1 MNRKERNE
9 ALLKI
14 WPAIQAKA
22 SYLAATYSHPEPDDI
37 ANELV
42 LVILDRAEQV
52 PSFLSQQQTYVL
64 NYCQWRWQD
73 AQRRERFFDTVGIDE
88 PLPNAPDSS
97 LAETLPDP
105 ADTPAE
111 AALAASDMETLAR
124 ALSNLP
130 EQARELLVRVY
141 GRGESQRAIAS
152 ELGRPESTVRRWAT
166 EARRALAAELGA

>member
-1 MNRKERNE
+1 MNRKGRNE
-9 ALLKI
+9 ALLKL

-22 SYLAATYSHPEPDDI
+22 SYLAAMYQRPEPDDI
-37 ANELV
+37 ANELA
-42 LVILDRAEQV
+42 LAILDRAEQF

-73 AQRRERFFDTVGIDE
+73 AQRRERRLRTVGLDE
-88 PLPNAPDSS
+88 PLPHAPGNS

-111 AALAASDMETLAR
+111 AALAASDMDTLAR
-124 ALSNLP
+124 ALGNLP

-141 GRGESQRAIAS
+141 GQGESQRSIAQ
-152 ELGRPESTVRRWAT
+152 EMGRPEGTIRRWVT
-166 EARRALAAELGA
+166 DARRALAAELEA

>member
-1 MNRKERNE
+1 MNRKGRNE
-9 ALLKI
+9 AILRL

-22 SYLAATYSHPEPDDI
+22 SYLAATYHHPEPDDI

-42 LVILDRAEQV
+42 LVILDRSEQV
-52 PSFLSQQQTYVL
+52 ASFLSQQQTYIL
-64 NYCQWRWQD
+64 NFAQWRWQD
-73 AQRRERFFDTVGIDE
+73 AQRRERHLRTVGIDE
-88 PLPNAPDSS
+88 PLPHAPDSS

-124 ALSNLP
+124 ALGNLP

-141 GRGESQRAIAS
+141 GRGESQRSIAQ
-152 ELGRPESTVRRWAT
+152 EMGRPEGTIRRWVT
-166 EARRALAAELGA
+166 DARRMLAAELGA